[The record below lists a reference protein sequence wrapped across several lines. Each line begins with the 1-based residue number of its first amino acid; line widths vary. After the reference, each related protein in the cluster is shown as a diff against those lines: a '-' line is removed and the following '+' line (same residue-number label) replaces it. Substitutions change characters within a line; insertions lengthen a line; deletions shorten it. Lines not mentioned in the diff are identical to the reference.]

1 MVFKTAFFNSG
12 FEITMAKRKTDEI
25 AMSHDV
31 LPLKDLVVFP
41 NMVVPLIVGRES
53 SLAAIES
60 AVTAEKYLFLV
71 TQKDALKDD
80 VKARDLYRTGVVARI
95 LKLIRLPNGLV
106 KVLVEGIYE
115 AKVKRFAAGEL
126 SLKASIALLELD
138 DISTNEEEARQR
150 QLVDLFKKYIKLNA
164 NIPEDILFS
173 FNQISDLQRIIDF
186 IGTYLEIPVKVKQK
200 VLEETSLAR
209 RIDFLIDTLGKENHI
224 LSIKSKLES
233 KTREQMM
240 KSQRHFYLQ
249 EQLRVIHDELEDDD
263 AAGGDVAK
271 LKKAIDFSG
280 MPAPAL
286 EKAREELQRFERVP
300 SLSPESGVLRTYIEW
315 LTAVPWT
322 AVSKDNEDIVKVRS
336 ILDEDHCGLDKPK
349 QRIVEYIATIGRIKK
364 MKGSILC
371 LVGPPGVGKTSLGR
385 SIARALN
392 RKYVRVSLGGIHD
405 EAEIRGHRRTY
416 IGALPGKIIQS
427 MKKAGTINPVFLLDE
442 IDKLG
447 ADFRGDPAAALLEVL
462 DPEQNNQFVDNY
474 LETEYDLSRVLFVVT
489 ANSTMEIPE
498 ALLDRLEV
506 IEMPGYHDLEKL
518 RIAKDH
524 LLPKALTAHGLSGRE
539 LKFGDDAFK
548 KIITEYTAEAGVRG
562 LEKEINKICRRTVVK
577 LAESPGLKHRVTA
590 KNIVEFLGE
599 RKYTVNTRV
608 ALGEVGVALGLAWTA
623 YGGDVLPIEV
633 NLLPGKDKVTMTGKL
648 GEVMQESVQV
658 AISFIRSRAQKY
670 GVNANFVQ
678 KNEIHIHLPEGAVSK
693 EGPSAGISLT
703 SALLSALKKQKFPK
717 YMAMTGEITLR
728 GNVLEIGGLNEKLLA
743 AKRSGIKKVI
753 LPVANQKDIREI
765 DEKVYENIELIYAD
779 HYDDVY
785 KQIFKR

>member
-1 MVFKTAFFNSG
+1 MVLKTAFFNFG
-12 FEITMAKRKTDEI
+12 FEITMAKRKTDKI
-25 AMSHDV
+25 AISHDV

-115 AKVKRFAAGEL
+115 SKVKRFAAGEL
-126 SLKASIALLELD
+126 SLKASIAHLELD
-138 DISTNEEEARQR
+138 DISTDEEEARHR

-173 FNQISDLQRIIDF
+173 FNQISDLQRMIDF
-186 IGTYLEIPVKVKQK
+186 IATYLEIPVKVKQK

-209 RIDFLIDTLGKENHI
+209 RIDFLIETLGKENHI

-263 AAGGDVAK
+263 APGGDVAK
-271 LKKAIDFSG
+271 LKKAIENSG
-280 MPAPAL
+280 MPAPTL

-447 ADFRGDPAAALLEVL
+447 ADFRGDPAAALLEAL

-524 LLPKALTAHGLSGRE
+524 LLPKALKAHGLSTRE
-539 LKFGDDAFK
+539 LKFADDAFK

-608 ALGEVGVALGLAWTA
+608 ALSEVGVALGLAWTA

-717 YMAMTGEITLR
+717 YLAMTGEITLR

-753 LPVANQKDIREI
+753 LPAANRKDIREI
-765 DEKVYENIELIYAD
+765 DEKVYEHIELIYAD